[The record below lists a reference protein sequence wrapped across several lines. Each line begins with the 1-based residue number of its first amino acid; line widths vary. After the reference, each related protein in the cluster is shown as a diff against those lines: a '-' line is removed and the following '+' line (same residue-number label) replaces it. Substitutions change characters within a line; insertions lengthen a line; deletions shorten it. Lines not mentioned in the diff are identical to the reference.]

1 MSGKVFAVVVAAA
14 VSSASA
20 ATVGVVYKQ
29 MVERKPIEASAPMT
43 EMATSAGPVRSAVV
57 LNASDSL
64 FGFLAGSMTEGDS
77 PADTAGESDST
88 VCRAGA
94 RCVVVARAS
103 DRRVNILGSA
113 AAIPPFWLGGDSRDV
128 YADRAAQGVLS
139 FDEGAR
145 IVVHLARRRLKTG
158 TLGFDPQSDD
168 GSAQTG
174 TQEPSGPGPANLSS
188 TFNAGASS
196 PTTSGASSPT
206 PSGASS
212 PTTSGAGL
220 GYPIEIEVQ
229 TPPLAPEIPPPVD
242 NVSSLDNLLTAL
254 SPIDTASN
262 PPPTFDLSSNPQPWQ
277 TPATPDIPATT
288 VPTVTIPYY
297 VPTSGGTAP
306 EPSTWVMTIIGFATL
321 GLFKRQRL
329 AAALKAMRG

>member
-1 MSGKVFAVVVAAA
+1 MSGKVLAVVVAAA

-20 ATVGVVYKQ
+20 ATVGVVYKR
-29 MVERKPIEASAPMT
+29 MVEQKPVEASVPMT
-43 EMATSAGPVRSAVV
+43 EMATSAGPVKSAVV

-64 FGFLAGSMTEGDS
+64 FGFLAGSMTEGNSSTD
-77 PADTAGESDST
+77 AAGESDPT
-88 VCRAGA
+88 ACRAGA
-94 RCVVVARAS
+94 RCVVLARAS

-139 FDEGAR
+139 FDEPAR

-158 TLGFDPQSDD
+158 TLEFDPQSDD

-174 TQEPSGPGPANLSS
+174 TQEPSGSGPANLSS
-188 TFNAGASS
+188 PFNSDASS
-196 PTTSGASSPT
+196 PTT
-206 PSGASS
+206 SGASS

-321 GLFKRQRL
+321 GLFKRRRL
-329 AAALKAMRG
+329 AAALKGMRG

>member
-29 MVERKPIEASAPMT
+29 MVEQKPIEASVPMT
-43 EMATSAGPVRSAVV
+43 EMAASAGPVKSAVV

-77 PADTAGESDST
+77 SADSAGESDPT
-88 VCRAGA
+88 ACRAGA

-139 FDEGAR
+139 FDEPAR

-174 TQEPSGPGPANLSS
+174 TQEPSGSGPANLSS
-188 TFNAGASS
+188 AFNSGASS
-196 PTTSGASSPT
+196 PTTSGASSRRRLRALA
-206 PSGASS
+206 SGIRSRS
-212 PTTSGAGL
+212 K
-220 GYPIEIEVQ
+220 
-229 TPPLAPEIPPPVD
+229 
-242 NVSSLDNLLTAL
+242 
-254 SPIDTASN
+254 
-262 PPPTFDLSSNPQPWQ
+262 
-277 TPATPDIPATT
+277 
-288 VPTVTIPYY
+288 
-297 VPTSGGTAP
+297 
-306 EPSTWVMTIIGFATL
+306 
-321 GLFKRQRL
+321 FKRLRWRL
-329 AAALKAMRG
+329 RSRRLSTTFRHWTIF

>member
-1 MSGKVFAVVVAAA
+1 MSGKVLAVVVAAA

-20 ATVGVVYKQ
+20 ATVGVVYKR
-29 MVERKPIEASAPMT
+29 MVEQKPVEASVPMT
-43 EMATSAGPVRSAVV
+43 EMATSAGPVKSAVV

-77 PADTAGESDST
+77 STDAAGESDPT
-88 VCRAGA
+88 ACRAGA
-94 RCVVVARAS
+94 RCVVLARAS

-139 FDEGAR
+139 FDEPAR

-158 TLGFDPQSDD
+158 TLEFDPQSDD

-174 TQEPSGPGPANLSS
+174 TQEPSGSGPANLSS
-188 TFNAGASS
+188 PFNSDASS
-196 PTTSGASSPT
+196 PTT
-206 PSGASS
+206 SGASS

-321 GLFKRQRL
+321 GLFKRRRL
-329 AAALKAMRG
+329 AAALKGMRG

>member
-1 MSGKVFAVVVAAA
+1 MSGKVLAVVVAAA

-20 ATVGVVYKQ
+20 ATVGVVYKR
-29 MVERKPIEASAPMT
+29 MVEQKPVEASVPMT
-43 EMATSAGPVRSAVV
+43 EMATSAGPVKSAVV

-64 FGFLAGSMTEGDS
+64 FGFLAGSMTEGDLS
-77 PADTAGESDST
+77 TDAAGESDPT
-88 VCRAGA
+88 ACRAGA
-94 RCVVVARAS
+94 RCVVLARAS

-139 FDEGAR
+139 FDEPAR

-158 TLGFDPQSDD
+158 TLEFDPQSDD

-174 TQEPSGPGPANLSS
+174 TQEPSGSGPANLSS
-188 TFNAGASS
+188 PFNSDASS
-196 PTTSGASSPT
+196 PTT
-206 PSGASS
+206 SGASS

-321 GLFKRQRL
+321 GLFKRRRL
-329 AAALKAMRG
+329 AAALKGMRG

>member
-1 MSGKVFAVVVAAA
+1 MSGKVIAVVVAAA

-20 ATVGVVYKQ
+20 ATVGVVYKK
-29 MVERKPIEASAPMT
+29 MVEPKPIEASAPMT
-43 EMATSAGPVRSAVV
+43 ETAASAGSVKSAVV
-57 LNASDSL
+57 LNASDSV
-64 FGFLAGSMTEGDS
+64 FGFWAGSTTEGDS
-77 PADTAGESDST
+77 SADSAGESDPT
-88 VCRAGA
+88 ACRAGA
-94 RCVVVARAS
+94 RCAVVARAS

-139 FDEGAR
+139 FDEPAR
-145 IVVHLARRRLKTG
+145 IVVHRAGRRLETE

-188 TFNAGASS
+188 AFNSGDSS
-196 PTTSGASSPT
+196 PTTSGDSA
-206 PSGASS
+206 

-220 GYPIEIEVQ
+220 GYPIEIDVQ
-229 TPPLAPEIPPPVD
+229 TPPLALEIPPPAD
-242 NVSSLDNLLTAL
+242 NVSSLDNLLTAF
-254 SPIDTASN
+254 SPIDTAPN

-277 TPATPDIPATT
+277 TPAPPDSPLTT

-297 VPTSGGTAP
+297 VPTNGGTAP

-321 GLFKRQRL
+321 GLFKRRRL

>member
-20 ATVGVVYKQ
+20 ATVGVVYKR
-29 MVERKPIEASAPMT
+29 MVEQKPIEASVPMT
-43 EMATSAGPVRSAVV
+43 EMATSAGPVKSAVV

-77 PADTAGESDST
+77 STDAAGESDPT
-88 VCRAGA
+88 ACRAGA

-139 FDEGAR
+139 FDEPAR

-158 TLGFDPQSDD
+158 TLEFDPQSDD

-174 TQEPSGPGPANLSS
+174 TQEPSGSGPANLSS
-188 TFNAGASS
+188 PFNSDASS
-196 PTTSGASSPT
+196 PTT
-206 PSGASS
+206 SGASS

-321 GLFKRQRL
+321 GLFKRRRL